1 MMSVEK
7 RSGFTPLIYAA
18 QKNYRKAC
26 EVIINFLLNEEVSLG
41 IDRAT
46 FTQWINMR
54 DLGDGFTALH
64 FASFYG
70 NIKLIRFLVSHGAN
84 IHAVNKIGINMV
96 HVAA

>member
-1 MMSVEK
+1 
-7 RSGFTPLIYAA
+7 
-18 QKNYRKAC
+18 
-26 EVIINFLLNEEVSLG
+26 
-41 IDRAT
+41 
-46 FTQWINMR
+46 MR

-70 NIKLIRFLVSHGAN
+70 NIKLIRLLVSHGAN